1 MNATSKRILSRCDSE
16 LSGHNLFL
24 GPYMANEPAMG
35 FVLAHFCQDVHRYA
49 DSHKTLSADDDC
61 SFFLVC
67 FVAQAEETQLVRSAR
82 PRMFAILPF
91 WQSFPIF
98 LKANPMRE
106 KCSILGE
113 WNARK
118 CFLLNLSNVIRIVGH
133 VIFIIFCGVL
143 FFRSE

>member
-1 MNATSKRILSRCDSE
+1 MNATSKRILSRCHSE

-61 SFFLVC
+61 SFFW
-67 FVAQAEETQLVRSAR
+67 SAL
-82 PRMFAILPF
+82 LPKRRKPSLLGVHCLECSLF
-91 WQSFPIF
+91 CHFGLFPIF
-98 LKANPMRE
+98 LKANPIRE